1 MRSVSVVV
9 LSLVLLLSG
18 CAGDRPAG
26 DAGDSRTAEQQ
37 ASELQAPEQ
46 PQVAGTEAIDEP
58 AFTFAA
64 AGDLAAR
71 RATRQSLALLD
82 RSPADFFVALGD
94 LAYGDIAP
102 ESAWC
107 DYVRD
112 RLPSKGASFPFE
124 LLAGNHESDPGRHGL
139 LRNYAEC
146 LPDQLGASGV
156 YGAQYAFTYPAEQ
169 PTARFVMVSP
179 GLTVDGHRYDY
190 AAGTPDRAW
199 LRDQLR
205 QAREAGQWLVVGMHL
220 PCLTTGADH
229 PGCESGRAVH
239 NLVLRGGADLLLV
252 GHNHVYERSKQID
265 LSRSCRRI
273 RSRFDADCVVD
284 GGRDGAYRRDRGM
297 VQVTA
302 GRFGARFARLSDRD
316 PDRRWFVRRADRTTG
331 FLQVRVTPERMVARY
346 RASSGS
352 LRDSFVI
359 E

>member
-1 MRSVSVVV
+1 MRSVAVVV
-9 LSLVLLLSG
+9 LSLMVLLG
-18 CAGDRPAG
+18 ACAGDRTPG
-26 DAGDSRTAEQQ
+26 DAGEGRSDRP
-37 ASELQAPEQ
+37 APQE
-46 PQVAGTEAIDEP
+46 PQVAGTEATDEP

-64 AGDLAAR
+64 AGDIAAR
-71 RATRQSLALLD
+71 RATARSLALLD
-82 RSPADFFVALGD
+82 SSPAAFFVALGD

-102 ESAWC
+102 ETAWC

-112 RLPSKGASFPFE
+112 RLPTKGAGFPFE

-146 LPDQLGASGV
+146 LPDRLGAEGT

-169 PTARFVMVSP
+169 PLARFVLVSP

-190 AAGTPDRAW
+190 SAGTPDRAW
-199 LRDQLR
+199 LRGQMR
-205 QAREAGQWLVVGMHL
+205 RAREAGQWLVVGMHM

-229 PGCESGRAVH
+229 PGCDSGRAVH

-252 GHNHVYERSKQID
+252 GHNHVYERSKQIA
-265 LSRSCRRI
+265 LSRSCPEV

-284 GGRDGAYRRDRGM
+284 GGRDGAYRRDRGT

-316 PDRRWFVRRADRTTG
+316 PDRRWFVKRGDRTTG

-346 RASSGS
+346 RPSSGS
-352 LRDSFVI
+352 LRDRFVI
-359 E
+359 D

>member
-1 MRSVSVVV
+1 MRSSAVVV
-9 LSLVLLLSG
+9 LCLMVLLG
-18 CAGDRPAG
+18 ACAGDVPAG
-26 DAGDSRTAEQQ
+26 DAGDRRTTQRQ
-37 ASELQAPEQ
+37 ASPQEPRE
-46 PQVAGTEAIDEP
+46 PQVAGTQATDEP

-64 AGDLAAR
+64 AGDIAGR
-71 RATRQSLALLD
+71 RATARSLALLD
-82 RSPADFFVALGD
+82 SSPAAFFVALGD

-112 RLPSKGASFPFE
+112 RLPTKGAAFPFE

-139 LRNYAEC
+139 LRNYTDC
-146 LPDQLGASGV
+146 LPDRLGTSGA

-190 AAGTPDRAW
+190 TAGTPDRAW
-199 LRDQLR
+199 LSGQMR
-205 QAREAGQWLVVGMHL
+205 QARDAGQWLVVGMHL

-229 PGCESGRAVH
+229 PGCDSGRAVQ
-239 NLVLRGGADLLLV
+239 NLVLRGGTDLLLV
-252 GHNHVYERSKQID
+252 GHNHVYERSKQIA
-265 LSRSCRRI
+265 LSRSCREV
-273 RSRFDADCVVD
+273 RSRFDADCVAD
-284 GGRDGAYRRDRGM
+284 RGRDGAYRRDRGT
-297 VQVTA
+297 VQVTV

-316 PDRRWFVRRADRTTG
+316 PDRRWFVKRGDRTTG

-346 RASSGS
+346 RASSGA
-352 LRDSFVI
+352 LRDRFVI